1 MNHSQLQN
9 RHDLMKERTFSNVIK
24 CIKSDMSKLDRVHQ
38 ISEQKLKPI
47 NSARRIKHETNKGV
61 FYI

>member
-1 MNHSQLQN
+1 
-9 RHDLMKERTFSNVIK
+9 MKERTFSNVIK
-24 CIKSDMSKLDRVHQ
+24 CIKSDNMSKLERVHQ

-47 NSARRIKHETNKGV
+47 NSARRIKHQTNKGA